1 MICVHASPNLTSL
14 SKDKLIYTAGF
25 PYRIF
30 QISFGDLTIDTLR
43 IRSLICPSQI
53 IASEE
58 DILGI
63 WNGKRADYFRIEG
76 DSAVFMSRIKF
87 KGALTDHIPD
97 RIYQHG
103 NIIYTSVLVPGR
115 EPDVRMFISTDH
127 ARSWTQV
134 DTKCSMD
141 KEYDRVWTPVG
152 DAWFMA
158 GYDDFMVSYCVGEKD
173 GQRQDFIK
181 IIRPKSTHHQPNAPN
196 L

>member
-30 QISFGDLTIDTLR
+30 QISFGDLTKDTLR

-97 RIYQHG
+97 RIG
-103 NIIYTSVLVPGR
+103 SCAKP
-115 EPDVRMFISTDH
+115 
-127 ARSWTQV
+127 
-134 DTKCSMD
+134 
-141 KEYDRVWTPVG
+141 
-152 DAWFMA
+152 
-158 GYDDFMVSYCVGEKD
+158 CV
-173 GQRQDFIK
+173 
-181 IIRPKSTHHQPNAPN
+181 
-196 L
+196 